1 MMLEVSVGEAV
12 DKYTIL
18 TIKEDC
24 IKDEKK
30 LLNIKKERI
39 EIENSLISQG
49 YFYRFIDEMTD
60 LTKVNKTLWDIEDQ
74 IRIKEANKEFDQEF
88 IELAR
93 SVYITNDKRFEIK
106 NQINQKSNSN
116 LKEEKSY
123 AKYN

>member
-1 MMLEVSVGEAV
+1 MLEVSVGEAV

-24 IKDEKK
+24 IKDERK

>member
-1 MMLEVSVGEAV
+1 MILEISIGEAV

-24 IKDEKK
+24 IKDEIK
-30 LLNIKKERI
+30 LLNIKKEKF

-49 YFYRFIDEMTD
+49 YFYIFAKEMAD
-60 LTKVNKTLWDIEDQ
+60 LTKINKTLWDIEDQ
-74 IRIKEANKEFDQEF
+74 IRIKEANKQFDQEF

-106 NQINQKSNSN
+106 NQINLKSNSN

-123 AKYN
+123 VKYN

>member
-1 MMLEVSVGEAV
+1 MLEVSVGEAV

>member
-1 MMLEVSVGEAV
+1 MLEVSIGEAI

-18 TIKEDC
+18 TIKEEC
-24 IKDEKK
+24 IKDERK
-30 LLNIKKERI
+30 LVNIKKERM
-39 EIENSLISQG
+39 EIEKSLIDQG
-49 YFYRFIDEMTD
+49 YFYSFIEEMAD

-74 IRIKEANKEFDQEF
+74 IRIKEANKQFDHEF

>member
-24 IKDEKK
+24 IKDERK

>member
-1 MMLEVSVGEAV
+1 MMLEVSIGEAI

-18 TIKEDC
+18 TIKEEC
-24 IKDEKK
+24 IKDERK
-30 LLNIKKERI
+30 LVNIKKERM
-39 EIENSLISQG
+39 EIEKSLIDQG
-49 YFYRFIDEMTD
+49 YFYSFIEEMAD

-74 IRIKEANKEFDQEF
+74 IRIKEANKQFDHEF

>member
-1 MMLEVSVGEAV
+1 MMLEISIGEAI

-18 TIKEDC
+18 TIKEEC
-24 IKDEKK
+24 IKDERK
-30 LLNIKKERI
+30 LVNIKKERM
-39 EIENSLISQG
+39 EIEKSLIDQE
-49 YFYRFIDEMTD
+49 YFYSFLKEMKE

-74 IRIKEANKEFDQEF
+74 IRIKEGNKQFDHEF

-123 AKYN
+123 AKYI